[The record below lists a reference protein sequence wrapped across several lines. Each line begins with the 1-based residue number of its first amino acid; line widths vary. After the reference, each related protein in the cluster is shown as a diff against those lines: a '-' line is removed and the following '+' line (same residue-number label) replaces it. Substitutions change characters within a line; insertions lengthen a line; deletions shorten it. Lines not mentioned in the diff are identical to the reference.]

1 MTAEMQRMKQQM
13 RAALDASSMNPS
25 HGFMKYALGLAQV
38 VSINTA
44 EHAVELKILTGQQDE
59 FQRTPV
65 TLTHPA
71 AGARHYIGAMPQ
83 VGDLCIVG
91 YMNQESSGGTPIPVV
106 LRWVGPS
113 PWMGYDWNPSQ
124 PFSPLEVDF
133 STKTAIGLDG
143 IFHRRRHKMKAMDPG
158 NILLSSAQ
166 GADLSLDEGVLI
178 ANRRGNEIHLR
189 DSDQNM
195 IFRSVSQHHAL
206 SGARSYHGP
215 VQRDARLLPAQMFD
229 TGTQWAASRQV
240 DESGNSLTEDQL
252 PDTENDIKGALTPAD
267 VFLRG
272 EGDFLPTSGI
282 DFLNAASDPYTIL
295 QRGLV
300 IDADGFAL
308 NLDEQLSDAVY
319 GGKSIYR
326 ISQDI
331 GPDGLPLNAELG
343 DTQSG
348 RSLSELRWE
357 IAHTS
362 DGRLPVTE
370 QTDGFDA
377 DRLPGA
383 QGDINNPINASSSY
397 IEFVMG
403 SVVGNDPY
411 STEGINQYGIP
422 LKFSIVDSDNKV
434 APSVDNAIGTPIN
447 EHAATM
453 FRIQPPF
460 DTTAAPTFWGAQ
472 KNGVLKASLGGPRNV
487 PWSAE
492 IASTSGLFLSSQRNI
507 RLQPTEGFQVR
518 SNRGPEDTNLGID
531 LHSESGAVKI
541 YGGGKSAEG
550 RLGRQNPEVGGGS
563 ADQPSVHIEGKG
575 DIVLKA
581 GRKLR
586 LSASS
591 FDFGNTASTKIA
603 ATSVVDIQSGD
614 KIRMTSKT
622 VDKTVFGKETET
634 FAGPKD
640 FLPTN
645 LPIRTEQ
652 FIANPATGH
661 VGGLTDQYN
670 MLLGDRVETILAG
683 NHVTTV
689 AVGSATYQVVGGVW
703 SAGAGLNRIAIDS
716 ATGINAIT
724 PVGNITMTSAT
735 GAIAL
740 TSTLSARIFSSG
752 VTTVTGVAGVAL
764 GGPGKIGFIVS
775 SSDLDPL
782 TGLPLATFLMGS
794 PGHSLVAPV

>member
-1 MTAEMQRMKQQM
+1 MTAEMQKMSQQIK
-13 RAALDASSMNPS
+13 AELEASSMNPS
-25 HGFMKYALGLAQV
+25 HGFQKYAAGLAQV
-38 VSINTA
+38 VNINTIDRSI
-44 EHAVELKILTGQQDE
+44 ELKILTGQQDE
-59 FQRTPV
+59 FQRSAITM
-65 TLTHPA
+65 TQAA
-71 AGARHYIGAMPQ
+71 AGARHCISAMPEI
-83 VGDLCIVG
+83 GDLCIVG
-91 YMNQESSGGTPIPVV
+91 YMNQESAGGTPIPYVQ
-106 LRWVGPS
+106 RWVESS

-124 PFSPLEVDF
+124 PFSPEEVDF
-133 STKTAIGLDG
+133 SPKTALGLEG
-143 IFHRRRHKMKAMDPG
+143 VFHRRRHKKKAMDPG
-158 NILLSSAQ
+158 NILLSSSQ
-166 GADLSLDEGVLI
+166 GSDIALDEGVLI

-195 IFRSVSQHHAL
+195 VFRSIAQHHAM

-229 TGTQWAASRQV
+229 TGTQWASSRQV
-240 DESGNSLTEDQL
+240 DASGNSLTEDLL
-252 PDTENDIKGALTPAD
+252 PDTENAVKGALTPAD
-267 VFLRG
+267 VFLRA
-272 EGDFLPTSGI
+272 EGAFLPSSGI
-282 DFLNAASDPYTIL
+282 NFLNAASDPYTIL

-300 IDADGFAL
+300 IDSEGFAI

-331 GPDGLPLNAELG
+331 GPDGIPLNAELG

-357 IAHTS
+357 VAHTS

-383 QGDINNPINASSSY
+383 QGDINNATNASSSY
-397 IEFVMG
+397 IEFVLG

-411 STEGINQYGIP
+411 SPTGINQYGVP
-422 LKFSIVDSDNKV
+422 LKFSVVDDDNKV
-434 APSVDNAIGTPIN
+434 APSVDNAIGTPIT

-460 DTTAAPTFWGAQ
+460 DTTAAPTFWGVQ
-472 KNGVLKASLGGPRNV
+472 KNGVFKGSLGGPRNV

-492 IASTSGLFLSSQRNI
+492 IASSSGLFLSSQSNI
-507 RLQPTEGFQVR
+507 RLQPVEGFQVR
-518 SNRGPEDTNLGID
+518 TNRGAEDTNLGID
-531 LHSESGAVKI
+531 LYSEAGAVKI
-541 YGGGKSAEG
+541 FGGGKSAEG

-575 DIVLKA
+575 DVVIKS

-591 FDFGNTASTKIA
+591 FDFGNNASTNIA
-603 ATSVVDIQSGD
+603 ATSVVSIQSGD
-614 KIRMTSKT
+614 KVRITSKT
-622 VDKTVFGKETET
+622 MDTTCFGKATET

-689 AVGSATYQVVGGVW
+689 AVGTATYQVVGGVW

-716 ATGINAIT
+716 ATGINAVT

-740 TSTLSARIFSSG
+740 TSALSARIFSSG